1 MKMHKFNDREFD
13 LQLVQIESIQLIGQ
27 QETVDI
33 TVDEDHVFFANKILT
48 HNSSINQQLLLG
60 DGISHSMM
68 KLEIA
73 DFVISLSRKH
83 EDKLSNTARFVIV
96 KNRHGKDG
104 MVYNGLVDLQMG
116 DIQMFDTYT
125 KESVEA
131 RNKMDNN
138 DKLMKQKVKQRLA
151 AIKNKTQG
159 ESSQ

>member
-1 MKMHKFNDREFD
+1 MKMHQFNDKDFN
-13 LQLVQIESIQLIGQ
+13 LQLIEISEIQLIGEDDTIDICVQ
-27 QETVDI
+27 QDY
-33 TVDEDHVFFANKILT
+33 VFFVNNILT

-73 DFVISLSRKH
+73 DFVVSLSRKQ

-104 MVYNGLVDLQMG
+104 MVYNGLVDLQLG
-116 DIQMFDTYT
+116 DIQIFDTYT
-125 KESVEA
+125 KESIDA

-138 DKLMKQKVKQRLA
+138 DKLMKQKIKQRIA
-151 AIKNKTQG
+151 AINNKIQG
-159 ESSQ
+159 GN

>member
-1 MKMHKFNDREFD
+1 MKMHQFNDKDFN
-13 LQLVQIESIQLIGQ
+13 LQLIEISEIQLIGEDYTIDICVQ
-27 QETVDI
+27 QDY
-33 TVDEDHVFFANKILT
+33 VFFANNILT

-73 DFVISLSRKH
+73 DFVISLSRKQ

-104 MVYNGLVDLQMG
+104 MVYNGLVDLQLG
-116 DIQMFDTYT
+116 DIQIFDTYT
-125 KESVEA
+125 KESIEA

-138 DKLMKQKVKQRLA
+138 DKLMKQKIKQRIA
-151 AIKNKTQG
+151 AINNKIQG
-159 ESSQ
+159 GN

>member
-1 MKMHKFNDREFD
+1 MKMHQFNDKDFN
-13 LQLVQIESIQLIGQ
+13 LQLIEISEIQLIG
-27 QETVDI
+27 EDDTVDI
-33 TVDEDHVFFANKILT
+33 CVQQDHVFFVNNILT

-73 DFVISLSRKH
+73 DFVISLSRKQ

-104 MVYNGLVDLQMG
+104 MVYNGLVDLQLG
-116 DIQMFDTYT
+116 DIQIFDTYT
-125 KESVEA
+125 KESIEA

-138 DKLMKQKVKQRLA
+138 DKLMKQKIKQRIA
-151 AIKNKTQG
+151 AINNKIQG
-159 ESSQ
+159 GS

>member
-1 MKMHKFNDREFD
+1 MKMHQFNDKDFN
-13 LQLVQIESIQLIGQ
+13 LQLIEISEIQLIGEDDTIDICVQ
-27 QETVDI
+27 QDY
-33 TVDEDHVFFANKILT
+33 VFFANNILT

-73 DFVISLSRKH
+73 DFVISLSRKQ

-104 MVYNGLVDLQMG
+104 MVYNGLVDLQLG
-116 DIQMFDTYT
+116 DIQIFDTYT
-125 KESVEA
+125 KESIDA

-138 DKLMKQKVKQRLA
+138 DKLMKQKIKQRIA
-151 AIKNKTQG
+151 AINNKIQG
-159 ESSQ
+159 GN